1 MRILMISPNPLDLKL
16 GASKVTIELAAA
28 LNDLSGVHCELIG
41 PDTVGATRPFDR
53 QGWTTFSRAQRD
65 YLRTHAAQFDVVD
78 YDHEHLPFDRS
89 EFDARPL
96 FVARSVLLVHYL
108 ERITFPVPLT
118 ARTIVSRLLHGA
130 RRARFQRARI
140 ADATRTVHQADLV
153 NVSNDDDR
161 RELVRR
167 GVAASKIAVIPFGMS
182 AARRREFDAVPEEPP
197 NAPVVA
203 FVGSF
208 DFRKGAADFPDIF
221 ARIRSAAPDTRLA
234 LFGTTGHFRDAA
246 AVRAIFPRHL
256 RPHVSIHPRFEPGD
270 LPTLLS
276 ACSVGV
282 FPSYCEGFGFGVLE
296 MLAAAI
302 PVVAYDAPGPPS
314 MLGPDRLVPPGD
326 TRAMADKVVAL
337 LRNREALARARRD
350 ARLASAP
357 FDWNAIARRTV
368 DVYASRLSAG
378 RAGVPMQVAG

>member
-28 LNDLSGVHCELIG
+28 LNDLPGVRCELIG

-53 QGWTTFSRAQRD
+53 QGWTTFSHAQRD

-118 ARTIVSRLLHGA
+118 ARTMVSRLLHGA
-130 RRARFQRARI
+130 RRARFQQARI

-221 ARIRSAAPDTRLA
+221 ARIRSGAPDTRLA

-276 ACSVGV
+276 ECS
-282 FPSYCEGFGFGVLE
+282 FGVLE

-314 MLGPDRLVPPGD
+314 MLAPDRLVPPGD

-337 LRNREALARARRD
+337 LRNREALARARHD

-368 DVYASRLSAG
+368 DVYASRLNAG
-378 RAGVPMQVAG
+378 RSGQPMQVAG